1 MCRHEAEEWQTS
13 TQTRPDAPAR
23 RQHARDA
30 QPEELGR
37 QLQRCSRR
45 RAVGQLLLAT
55 VLACGCSAQPVHID
69 LADRRPLAA
78 VRRQA
83 AAPQSPPIRC
93 LTAVVER
100 PTIGQC
106 IEVFSRP
113 VPLRTCVR
121 NETEAQARVNL
132 PIVGP
137 RARCPPAARPK
148 PCARAP
154 GLGDFRLCARA
165 PRVVWRGLWLTAQRN
180 MSRSLAIADLSSYA
194 NLAQAYVNQQCR
206 LRWQDWVVPPSFVY
220 TCYGGTK
227 EMQICKGLDD
237 FFTCTL
243 GTCIR
248 LSDRPDWPIDWWERV
263 DPAQFGGA

>member
-1 MCRHEAEEWQTS
+1 MCRHAAEEWQTS
-13 TQTRPDAPAR
+13 NQTRPDAPAR
-23 RQHARDA
+23 RLGGAASHWRGEHQQDA
-30 QPEELGR
+30 QRRDERADSAASALALGPR
-37 QLQRCSRR
+37 AVNFFARLSR

-83 AAPQSPPIRC
+83 AAPQSLPIRC

-137 RARCPPAARPK
+137 RARCPPAARPL
-148 PCARAP
+148 PAPSRAP
-154 GLGDFRLCARA
+154 ARQ
-165 PRVVWRGLWLTAQRN
+165 G
-180 MSRSLAIADLSSYA
+180 
-194 NLAQAYVNQQCR
+194 
-206 LRWQDWVVPPSFVY
+206 
-220 TCYGGTK
+220 
-227 EMQICKGLDD
+227 
-237 FFTCTL
+237 
-243 GTCIR
+243 
-248 LSDRPDWPIDWWERV
+248 
-263 DPAQFGGA
+263 